1 MKAYLI
7 ALAVGL
13 LVSAIYGLLNVR
25 SPAPP
30 VIALIGLLGI
40 LSGEQC
46 GEHVFGRLPSRPG
59 AQATAPNPAESPAD
73 PKPETAA

>member
-13 LVSAIYGLLNVR
+13 LGLL
-25 SPAPP
+25 
-30 VIALIGLLGI
+30 I
-40 LSGEQC
+40 GEQC

-59 AQATAPNPAESPAD
+59 VQATALNPAEPPAD